1 MKEGVESLG
10 RVRAQGIA
18 LVVVVFLAGVLAGVA
33 GDRLLAARRAPE
45 PPPPDMTMLRPLR
58 RGTLPGMFRQLN
70 LTLAQRRRILEIL
83 EQGQPQTEGILREM
97 LPRLRAVTDS
107 VHMEIRAVLT
117 EEQATRLDSLL
128 QLMRPRHGP
137 MGQWMPGQGQM
148 RRGPP
153 PPQP

>member
-1 MKEGVESLG
+1 MKEGFESLG

-18 LVVVVFLAGVLAGVA
+18 LVAIVFVAGVLAGVA

-58 RGTLPGMFRQLN
+58 RGSLPGMFRQLD
-70 LTLAQRRRILEIL
+70 LTLAQRRQIVEIL
-83 EQGQPQTEGILREM
+83 EQGEPRTEEILSEM

-107 VHMEIRAVLT
+107 VHAEIRAVLT
-117 EEQATRLDSLL
+117 EEQASRLDSLL
-128 QLMRPRHGP
+128 QLMRPRRGP
-137 MGQWMPGQGQM
+137 MRQRMPGPSEM
-148 RRGPP
+148 RGGPP